1 MLKTEKHTLMKT
13 ILIPTNYQAASLNSV
28 RDVCELLKDDELK
41 LVFVHMFKLSDSIGE
56 MLMLS
61 RRSREYENV
70 SDEFYKGCVELRNQ
84 YDCVKAIKID
94 FLYGSTMSMFRTFLE
109 DNEIDMVLDA
119 KCCTYS
125 PIHKSSIDPGILVQK
140 SGLPIINS
148 NRNKR
153 KQELNIATYSF
164 KGELATQV

>member
-1 MLKTEKHTLMKT
+1 MKT
-13 ILIPTNYQAASLNSV
+13 ILIPTNYQAASLSNV
-28 RDVCELLKDDELK
+28 RDVCDLLKDDELK

-94 FLYGSTMSMFRTFLE
+94 FLYGSTMSIFRTFLE

-119 KCCTYS
+119 QCCTYS
-125 PIHKSSIDPGILVQK
+125 QIHKSSIDPAVLVQRC
-140 SGLPIINS
+140 GLPIINS
-148 NRNKR
+148 SRQKR

-164 KGELATQV
+164 EGDLVTQV